1 MESRVK
7 SVLLTLLCLTFFI
20 SVSCNWKH
28 SLPTKEEVSA
38 IQLKRGDIILCGAQ
52 SKQFGKV
59 EFQTNCQGKVKED
72 FNLAIELLH
81 SFEYDQAERAFA
93 KVIDEEPGC
102 AMAYWGVAMCNNHPL
117 WSPPTGSEL
126 TKGAKAI
133 EIARSI
139 TQKTKRESAYI
150 EAMALFF
157 KDYSILNHLTRSI
170 RFEKGM
176 EKVYKDYPAD
186 KEAAIFYALS
196 LDGASDPTDRSFSNQ
211 KKAGAI
217 LTSLYPGQPDHPGIV
232 HYIIHTYDYPEL
244 AQLGLQAARRYAS
257 IAPSSAHAQHMPSH
271 IFTRLGLWDESIKS
285 NLNSIANARCY
296 ALAAHIKG
304 TWDEELHGMDYLE
317 YAYLQKAEN
326 KQAKQQVDYLK
337 SIEVVSPVNLKDAY
351 AFAAIPARYVLENK
365 QWGNAGSLEI
375 HPAAFPWQKF
385 QWAKAIFYFTRIL
398 GLVHIGSIDSA
409 KSNLTRLKSINQ
421 TLTQQN
427 DLYKANLVKI
437 QIDAAASWILFGEGK
452 NAEALKNM
460 TEAADTEDKT
470 QKNPVTPGEVIPARE
485 LLGDLLLQM
494 NKPAAAL
501 AAYETDLDR
510 HPNRFNGLYGA
521 AISSQKLHD
530 LTKTSTYFR
539 KLLAVAN
546 TPDSNRPEI
555 EIAKKYLKGQIPQ
568 GLHNTDQ
575 LISKSAQTAY

>member
-7 SVLLTLLCLTFFI
+7 SVLLKLLCLPFFI
-20 SVSCNWKH
+20 SVSCNWGNGP
-28 SLPTKEEVSA
+28 PTKEEISG
-38 IQLKRGDIILCGAQ
+38 IHLKRGEIILCGAPN
-52 SKQFGKV
+52 KQFGQV
-59 EFQTNCQGKVKED
+59 EFITSCTGRVKED

-81 SFEYDQAERAFA
+81 SFEYDQAEKAFA

-117 WSPPTGSEL
+117 WSPPSGDEL
-126 TKGAKAI
+126 KKGAKAI
-133 EIARSI
+133 GIARSV
-139 TQKTKRESAYI
+139 THKTKRESAYI

-157 KDYSILNHLTRSI
+157 NDFSTVNHYTRSV

-176 EKVYKDYPAD
+176 EQIYKDNPAD

-196 LDGASDPTDRSFSNQ
+196 LDGSSDPTDRSFSNQ

-217 LTSLYPGQPDHPGIV
+217 LTSLYPKQPDHPGIV

-257 IAPSSAHAQHMPSH
+257 IAPASAHAQHMPSH

-285 NLNSIANARCY
+285 NLISISNAKCY
-296 ALAAHIKG
+296 ALAAGIRG

-326 KQAKQQVDYLK
+326 KKAKQQVDYLK
-337 SIEVVSPVNLKDAY
+337 TIEVVSPVNFKDAY

-365 QWGNAGSLEI
+365 QWENAASLEI
-375 HPAAFPWQKF
+375 HPATFPWQKF
-385 QWAKAIFYFTRIL
+385 PWQKAIFYFTRIL
-398 GLVHIGSIDSA
+398 GLVHVGRIDSA
-409 KSNLTRLKSINQ
+409 KSYLTRLKFINQ
-421 TLTQQN
+421 TLTKQN
-427 DLYKANLVKI
+427 DLYKANLVNI
-437 QIDAAASWILFGEGK
+437 QVDVATSWILLKEGK
-452 NAEALKNM
+452 DAEALKDM
-460 TEAADTEDKT
+460 LAAADMEDKT

-485 LLGDLLLQM
+485 LLGDMLLQI

-501 AAYETDLDR
+501 VAYETDLDR

-521 AISSQKLHD
+521 AISSQKLHN
-530 LTKTSTYFR
+530 LAITSSYFK
-539 KLLAVAN
+539 KLLTVSN
-546 TPDSNRPEI
+546 SPDSYRPEI
-555 EIAKKYLKGQIPQ
+555 DVAKKYLKSQIPQ
-568 GLHNTDQ
+568 GLQKNYVMMPA
-575 LISKSAQTAY
+575 K

>member
-7 SVLLTLLCLTFFI
+7 SVLLKLLCLPFFI
-20 SVSCNWKH
+20 SVSCNWGNG
-28 SLPTKEEVSA
+28 LPTKEEISG
-38 IQLKRGDIILCGAQ
+38 IHLKRGEIILCGAPN
-52 SKQFGKV
+52 KQFGQV
-59 EFQTNCQGKVKED
+59 EFITSCTGRVKED

-81 SFEYDQAERAFA
+81 SFEYDQAEKAFA

-117 WSPPTGSEL
+117 WSPPSGDEL
-126 TKGAKAI
+126 KKGAKAI
-133 EIARSI
+133 GIARSI
-139 TQKTKRESAYI
+139 THKTKRESAYI

-157 KDYSILNHLTRSI
+157 NDFSTVNHYTRSV

-176 EKVYKDYPAD
+176 EQIYKDNPAD

-196 LDGASDPTDRSFSNQ
+196 LDGSSDPTDRSFSNQ

-217 LTSLYPGQPDHPGIV
+217 LTSLYPRQPDHPGIV

-244 AQLGLQAARRYAS
+244 AQLGLPAARRYAS
-257 IAPSSAHAQHMPSH
+257 IAPASAHAQHMPSH

-285 NLNSIANARCY
+285 NLISIANAKCY
-296 ALAAHIKG
+296 ALAAGIRG

-326 KQAKQQVDYLK
+326 KKAKQQVDYLK
-337 SIEVVSPVNLKDAY
+337 TIEVVSPVNFKDAY

-365 QWGNAGSLEI
+365 QWENAASLEI
-375 HPAAFPWQKF
+375 HPATFPWQKF
-385 QWAKAIFYFTRIL
+385 PWQKAIFYFTRIL
-398 GLVHIGSIDSA
+398 GLVHVGRIDSA
-409 KSNLTRLKSINQ
+409 KSYLTRLKFINQ
-421 TLTQQN
+421 TLTEQN
-427 DLYKANLVKI
+427 DLYKANLVNI
-437 QIDAAASWILFGEGK
+437 QVDAATSWILLKEGK
-452 NAEALKNM
+452 DTQALKDM
-460 TEAADTEDKT
+460 LAAADMEDKT

-485 LLGDLLLQM
+485 LLGDMLLQM

-501 AAYETDLDR
+501 AVYETDLDR

-530 LTKTSTYFR
+530 VTKTSLYFK
-539 KLLAVAN
+539 KLLTIAN
-546 TPDSNRPEI
+546 TPDSYRPEI
-555 EIAKKYLKGQIPQ
+555 DIAKKYLKSQIP
-568 GLHNTDQ
+568 
-575 LISKSAQTAY
+575 